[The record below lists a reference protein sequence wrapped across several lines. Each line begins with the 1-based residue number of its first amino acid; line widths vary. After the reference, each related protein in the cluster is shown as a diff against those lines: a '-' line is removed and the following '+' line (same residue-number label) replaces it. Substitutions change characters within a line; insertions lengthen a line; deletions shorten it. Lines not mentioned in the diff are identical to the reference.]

1 MNLEQHMVKEFHES
15 FDSVIN
21 NKPIIV
27 DVETYLLR
35 MSLMDEELDELKTAM
50 DMQNIVEIADGLADL
65 LYVVYGTAVSY
76 GLDMEPIFKEVH
88 RSNMTKVG
96 GHKREDGRW
105 IRPPTYS
112 PKNLNPLIEE
122 MSK

>member
-27 DVETYLLR
+27 DVERYLLR

-65 LYVVYGTAVSY
+65 LYVVHGTAVSY